1 MPDAEPVAADLA
13 EPARMTRAVERT
25 HLGVRCLGLVLL
37 VFSVVP
43 VFRVLEVSEGSPF
56 RQASVEVAEATF
68 GYMLFGLLTVLLAGV
83 LLAVL
88 VSHPTL
94 ARALRRVG
102 LALASVDQR
111 RLALMLGVWGCL
123 AAAAVNRI
131 VYRGLYTNVDEMT
144 SAIHAR
150 YLALGEVAG
159 TLPTSA
165 AAWLVP
171 NMLTVDAGWVSQF
184 PPGHLVIMAVG
195 FAAEASTWVGPVL
208 FGMFAALTALV
219 LPRLLPDHPEA
230 ARVSGIAVA
239 GSPFLLFIGAGSLS
253 HTSAGAF
260 TLLALYSALR
270 ARDGH
275 AVWGVLAGAA
285 IGVAVSSRP
294 WIGLLLGLLTTAG
307 IWIPA
312 IHSAAAHSRTE
323 RIRWLSAR
331 AAATAL
337 GGVPFAVALA
347 AYHRATFGAATTLGY
362 VAAFGERHKLGFH
375 QDPWGQ
381 AYTIRDAI
389 GFTSTDLL
397 SFGTQLWE
405 TPAPVGAVV
414 GLWLLTV
421 RSLPR
426 GTQFLLAWA
435 TVPVAANAVYW
446 FHSTRMLYEA
456 GPAWVALS
464 VLAVGSLVRPAK
476 SEAVDIPIHGA
487 ADANLT
493 GRARRLDLRATLL
506 WSCAVSLTMALAM
519 GIPERAR
526 SFAWNLETLGRIT
539 PPAAPG
545 DEPALVFVH
554 TSWDERLTARL
565 QADGGIRQDSVI
577 SFLRRNSNCALEAYA
592 TARASGLAQ
601 LPPID
606 REQEAGLPPDLVRAP
621 AAGGTRVRT
630 RQGEAYTA
638 ACLRELNADR
648 FGAVS
653 LAPLLW
659 QGSLPGDEDD
669 RPLFVRDLGPQRN
682 RDALMAWP
690 ARTPWVF
697 VPKEDGGAPELV
709 PYAEAMDVLWGDV
722 PLSSGSPRPD
732 GPAR

>member
-25 HLGVRCLGLVLL
+25 HLGVRCVGLVLL

-43 VFRVLEVSEGSPF
+43 VFRVLELSEESPF
-56 RQASVEVAEATF
+56 RQASMEVAEATF

-83 LLAVL
+83 LLAFLFPRRRL
-88 VSHPTL
+88 V
-94 ARALRRVG
+94 RALRRVG
-102 LALASVDQR
+102 ERLVSADHR
-111 RLALMLGVWGCL
+111 RLAVLLGLWGSL
-123 AAAAVNRI
+123 TATAIHRLI
-131 VYRGLYTNVDEMT
+131 YRGFYTNVDEIA

-159 TLPTSA
+159 PLPTSA
-165 AAWLVP
+165 AAWLIP

-184 PPGHLVIMAVG
+184 PPSHLVLMAVG
-195 FAAEASTWVGPVL
+195 FKTHAAAWIGPVL
-208 FGMFAALTALV
+208 FGLYSALTALV
-219 LPRLLPDHPEA
+219 LPRVLPDRPVA
-230 ARVSGIAVA
+230 ASLSAIAVA

-260 TLLALYSALR
+260 TLLALYAALR

-275 AVWGVLAGAA
+275 AAWAALAGAA

-294 WIGLLLGLLTTAG
+294 WAGLVLGIIATAG
-307 IWIPA
+307 VWIPA
-312 IHSAAAHSRTE
+312 VGSMGSRPLAE
-323 RIRWLSAR
+323 RMRWLCTR
-331 AAATAL
+331 AGATGL
-337 GGVPFAVALA
+337 GGMPFALALA
-347 AYHRATFGAATTLGY
+347 AYNRRTFGSPTTLGY
-362 VAAFGERHKLGFH
+362 LAAFGERHKLGFH

-381 AYTIRDAI
+381 SYTVRDAI

-405 TPAPVGAVV
+405 TPAPAGAVI
-414 GLWLLTV
+414 GLWLLAA

-426 GTQFLLAWA
+426 GTRFLLAWA
-435 TVPVAANAVYW
+435 TLPVVANGFYW

-464 VLAVGSLVRPAK
+464 VLAVGSLIRPT
-476 SEAVDIPIHGA
+476 ETEVDA
-487 ADANLT
+487 ASRERDASAQLLS
-493 GRARRLDLRATLL
+493 RARRLDLRETLL
-506 WSCAVSLTMALAM
+506 WSCAASLAIALAL
-519 GIPERAR
+519 GIPDRAKTFMW
-526 SFAWNLETLGRIT
+526 SSDTLDRVTVPRI
-539 PPAAPG
+539 PLP
-545 DEPALVFVH
+545 EPALVFVH
-554 TSWDERLTARL
+554 TSWNERLSARL
-565 QADGGIRQDSVI
+565 QADAGIRQDSVI
-577 SFLRRNSNCALEAYA
+577 SFLRRNTNCALEEYA
-592 TARASGLAQ
+592 TARADDRAYF
-601 LPPID
+601 PPID
-606 REQEAGLPPDLVRAP
+606 REQKAGAPPDVLQRA
-621 AAGGTRVRT
+621 AAGGTTVRT